1 MQGKCMEDFIKFTTI
16 RNENVAVRKSTIMA
30 IIENEDDE
38 NVKVITEYDDYETE
52 ESFDSIISKL
62 TK

>member
-1 MQGKCMEDFIKFTTI
+1 MEDFIKFTTI